1 MNGKGVHMPSADL
14 VKDIIK
20 KNPVLS
26 PSDQLD
32 LVRKWQNNSSQA
44 ALDKL
49 ILSNMKIV
57 SKEAFKLKSKNYYIS
72 YEDLMQEGIA
82 GLLKAASMFDTSQ
95 EVTFLTYAMW
105 WVKANMKRYV
115 MDYKSVVKMGTTRD
129 DRTLFSNLSKSLR
142 EAEEGGL
149 SGEEMMDYISKSLSV
164 KKGSLQQMIASLKGS
179 DIRLDAPV
187 KAGEEGSVSRIDL
200 LKDASD
206 HHRAFE
212 DADELCS
219 LTQAISEI
227 MVTMPDMER
236 EIIENRFLTETPK
249 TLRDLEGEMNI
260 SREWVRRV
268 EKRAIDRLK
277 KRLRSAYG
285 IEGFGD

>member
-1 MNGKGVHMPSADL
+1 MQSIDL

-20 KNPVLS
+20 DNPVL
-26 PSDQLD
+26 PANVQLD
-32 LVRKWQNNSSQA
+32 LVKKWQDNSSKP
-44 ALDKL
+44 ALDRL

-72 YEDLMQEGIA
+72 YEDLMQEGMA
-82 GLLKAASMFDTSQ
+82 GLLKAASMFDTTQ

-142 EAEEGGL
+142 EAEESGL
-149 SGEEMMDYISKSLSV
+149 EGEDKLDYIAASLSV
-164 KKGSLQQMIASLKGS
+164 KKDSLRQMMSSLKGA
-179 DIRLDAPV
+179 DVRLDTPV
-187 KAGEEGSVSRIDL
+187 KAGEDGSTLRVDL
-200 LKDASD
+200 LQDPNDTHGKY
-206 HHRAFE
+206 E
-212 DADELCS
+212 DADELHS
-219 LTQAISEI
+219 LTYAISEI
-227 MVTMPDMER
+227 MPTMPELER
-236 EIIENRFLTETPK
+236 EIIRSRFLTDRPK

-268 EKRAIDRLK
+268 EKRAIDRLR
-277 KRLRSAYG
+277 KRLRVQYG
-285 IEGFGD
+285 IEGFGEA